1 MANNKN
7 ILATEI
13 KKVLEYSSAS
23 AWTEKLKDCGYSDGR
38 MCVWEGMDT
47 SLYGKKVAQTDATK
61 EAVAAGLDLGVRVM
75 IADGNE
81 IRDNFKGVSLERA
94 ADIIIGAREH
104 NGLTLTSNL
113 SVKFGWKEDFERGT
127 KMFGNT
133 GESTLWAQDWN
144 EGTLTMDFC
153 DAGPLDELERT
164 VRSEL
169 DRLGF
174 ENYCTINGGEL
185 WV

>member
-1 MANNKN
+1 MASNKN

-23 AWTEKLKDCGYSDGR
+23 AWTEKLKDCGYEVIVTRYNGT
-38 MCVWEGMDT
+38 MD
-47 SLYGKKVAQTDATK
+47 K
-61 EAVAAGLDLGVRVM
+61 GVRVM

-81 IRDNFKGVSLERA
+81 IRDNFNGVSLERA

-104 NGLTLTSNL
+104 NGLTLTSNM
-113 SVKFGWKEDFERGT
+113 SVKFGSKEDFERGT
-127 KMFGNT
+127 KVFDSK

-144 EGTLTMDFC
+144 EDTLTIDFCEAGTLEDM
-153 DAGPLDELERT
+153 ERT

-174 ENYCTINGGEL
+174 EDYCTINGGEL